1 MSLRAKIQNNSFVKH
16 IVSNKRLK
24 RMFLS
29 SESHNGD
36 FYNILFFN
44 NCVSY
49 RTSHYVEFHD
59 RRQNSLGGEKSQR
72 IHRSGRIRASLTPLN
87 NLSKEV

>member
-1 MSLRAKIQNNSFVKH
+1 
-16 IVSNKRLK
+16 
-24 RMFLS
+24 MFCYMVLIFRD
-29 SESHNGD
+29 N
-36 FYNILFFN
+36 NILIL
-44 NCVSY
+44 SHG
-49 RTSHYVEFHD
+49 TSHYVEFHD